1 MKNSILNLYFEKM
14 RIIELIRSTVKKEN
28 MDPNFNIDFRCDDE
42 KVNKC
47 IPSDLRKYVV
57 M

>member
-14 RIIELIRSTVKKEN
+14 RIIELIRSAVRKEN
-28 MDPNFNIDFRCDDE
+28 MDPNFNIDFRCEDE
-42 KVNKC
+42 KLNKY
-47 IPSDLRKYVV
+47 IPNDLRKYVV